1 MDGVL
6 ARAVLTIARPRS
18 ICWSSMRARLLTTT
32 TTTTRF
38 GGLGFVCA

>member
-1 MDGVL
+1 MVTP
-6 ARAVLTIARPRS
+6 AAIAKPSMFAKLT
-18 ICWSSMRARLLTTT
+18 L

>member
-1 MDGVL
+1 ML
-6 ARAVLTIARPRS
+6 ARIAMP
-18 ICWSSMRARLLTTT
+18 SMFARLSRTTT

>member
-1 MDGVL
+1 
-6 ARAVLTIARPRS
+6 LTIAISRRIKS
-18 ICWSSMRARLLTTT
+18 VSMFDRLALTT

>member
-1 MDGVL
+1 MTPRTW
-6 ARAVLTIARPRS
+6 RAPLTIATPAA
-18 ICWSSMRARLLTTT
+18 IAMPSMFAKLVLT